1 MNTPDKLTW
10 TSRDQA
16 ALADMI
22 NRRRAFYERNT
33 VAVKHIVVSIRMGIG
48 SSPTDDELVEELIA
62 KADAIRD
69 ALEPFDSGVRAGSP
83 STSG

>member
-1 MNTPDKLTW
+1 ML
-10 TSRDQA
+10 
-16 ALADMI
+16 

-33 VAVKHIVVSIRMGIG
+33 VAVKHAVVSIRMGIG

>member
-10 TSRDQA
+10 TPRDQA
-16 ALADMI
+16 VLADMI
-22 NRRRAFYERNT
+22 NRRRTFYERNA
-33 VAVKHIVVSIRMGIG
+33 VAVKHVVVSIRMGIG

-62 KADAIRD
+62 KADTIRD
-69 ALEPFDSGVRAGSP
+69 ALAPFDSGVRAGSQ